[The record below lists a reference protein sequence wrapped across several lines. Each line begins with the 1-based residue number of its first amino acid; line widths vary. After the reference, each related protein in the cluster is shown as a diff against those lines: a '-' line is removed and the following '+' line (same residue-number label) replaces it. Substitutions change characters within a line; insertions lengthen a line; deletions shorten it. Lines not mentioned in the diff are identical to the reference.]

1 MIRGM
6 SLSPKSKSNQQGSV
20 MAGNTR
26 NASSGYGGGNNQMY
40 GNEMM
45 GNMMSGMLGSG
56 GQGVGGYLG
65 SRMGGNMGGGYGGYR
80 R

>member
-1 MIRGM
+1 
-6 SLSPKSKSNQQGSV
+6 LSPKSKSNQQGSGMV
-20 MAGNTR
+20 GNPR
-26 NASSGYGGGNNQMY
+26 NAGSSYGGGNEMY

-45 GNMMSGMLGSG
+45 GNMMSGMLSSG

-65 SRMGGNMGGGYGGYR
+65 SRMGSSYGGYR